1 MPTKKP
7 KTARAVRANAGVEA
21 AYRRRLDALVDDM
34 SRSVTYWVEAAYK
47 ANPPRMAQD
56 ALPSKELQKRL
67 RELSKRWLARF
78 DDMAQRIAEQF
89 VTSSRRATD
98 TAFAASLKAAGWT
111 VEFRM
116 TPAMRDALNATI
128 GENVALIRSI
138 PQQYLLEVEGIVMRG
153 FSQGR
158 DLKQIS
164 DALQKRYGITKRRAA
179 LIARDQ
185 SNKLTATV
193 VKARRLELGITKA
206 IWQHSHAGKEPRPSH
221 VAADGK
227 EFDIAKGCYID
238 GEWIQPGQ
246 MVNCRCTSR
255 TVLPF

>member
-1 MPTKKP
+1 MPTRKP
-7 KTARAVRANAGVEA
+7 KTARAVHANVGVEA
-21 AYRRRLDALVDDM
+21 RYRRRLDALVADM
-34 SRSVTYWVEAAYK
+34 ANSVAYWVEAAYK

-56 ALPSKELQKRL
+56 ALPSRELQKRIK
-67 RELSKRWLARF
+67 ELSARWLRRF
-78 DDMAQRIAEQF
+78 DEMAQAIAEQF

-98 TAFAASLKAAGWT
+98 TAFSASLKAAGWA
-111 VEFRM
+111 VEFKM

-153 FSQGR
+153 FTQGR

-164 DALQKRYGITKRRAA
+164 DALQKRYGVTKRRAA

-185 SNKLTATV
+185 SNKATATV

-206 IWQHSHAGKEPRPSH
+206 IWMHSHAGKEPRQSH

-238 GEWIQPGQ
+238 GEYIQPGELI
-246 MVNCRCTSR
+246 NCRCSSK

>member
-1 MPTKKP
+1 MPVRKP
-7 KTARAVRANAGVEA
+7 KTARAVHANAGVEA
-21 AYRRRLDALVDDM
+21 RYRRRLDALVAEM
-34 SRSVTYWVEAAYK
+34 ANSVTYWVEAAYK

-56 ALPSKELQKRL
+56 ALPSKELQKRIK
-67 RELSKRWLARF
+67 ELSSRWLRRF
-78 DDMAQRIAEQF
+78 DEMAQAIADQF

-98 TAFAASLKAAGWT
+98 TSFAASLKAGGMA
-111 VEFRM
+111 VEFKM
-116 TPAMRDALNATI
+116 TRAMQDALNATI

-164 DALQKRYGITKRRAA
+164 DALQKRYGVTKRRAA

-185 SNKLTATV
+185 SNKATATV

-206 IWQHSHAGKEPRPSH
+206 IWMHSHAGKEPRQSH
-221 VAADGK
+221 VKADGK

-238 GEWIQPGQ
+238 GEYIQPGELI
-246 MVNCRCTSR
+246 NCRCSSR